1 MKYFNITLLLVVLAL
16 ACCISLT
23 YAQEEGPASLG
34 PKRPALRRPV
44 GGKVAK
50 TTTTPPPPQQEDEG
64 DYGDEDANNPEG
76 EEGDE
81 NDAAASST
89 TTTTEAPKKV
99 IGPVIRPF
107 RSNDDFLNSLKRRQQ
122 DAKKHRAVEK
132 PTPKSKQ
139 SPADDEG
146 GDEGA
151 ESAPAPAPAKGFKAG
166 STALNRRK
174 LLAKPGKPEPP
185 APADDTDAEESE
197 QEPKEQARRLPHARL
212 ALRKRN

>member
-1 MKYFNITLLLVVLAL
+1 MKLFNITLLLAVLAL
-16 ACCISLT
+16 ACCLSIT
-23 YAQEEGPASLG
+23 YAQEEGSTGL
-34 PKRPALRRPV
+34 KRPALRRPV
-44 GGKVAK
+44 GGKAAK
-50 TTTTPPPPQQEDEG
+50 TTTTPAPPQDDEG
-64 DYGDEDANNPEG
+64 DYGDEDPNPEG

-81 NDAAASST
+81 DGAAASST

-122 DAKKHRAVEK
+122 DAKKHRSVEK
-132 PTPKSKQ
+132 PTPKSK
-139 SPADDEG
+139 PAYANEEE

-151 ESAPAPAPAKGFKAG
+151 ESAPAPAKGFKAANP
-166 STALNRRK
+166 ALNRRK
-174 LLAKPGKPEPP
+174 LAKPGKPEPP
-185 APADDTDAEESE
+185 APADDAAAEESE

>member
-1 MKYFNITLLLVVLAL
+1 MKFFNITLLLVVLAL
-16 ACCISLT
+16 ACCLSLT
-23 YAQEEGPASLG
+23 YAQEEGAAPSG

-50 TTTTPPPPQQEDEG
+50 TTTTTAAPEEDNEYDDGEG
-64 DYGDEDANNPEG
+64 GVAEG

-81 NDAAASST
+81 DGLGTSST

-122 DAKKHRAVEK
+122 DAKKHRSVEK
-132 PTPKSKQ
+132 PTPKSK
-139 SPADDEG
+139 PAPSNDED

-151 ESAPAPAPAKGFKAG
+151 ESAPAPSSKGLKAG
-166 STALNRRK
+166 NSALNRRK
-174 LLAKPGKPEPP
+174 LAKPGKPEP
-185 APADDTDAEESE
+185 APADDAAAEESE